1 MSNLLL
7 IPNLLLYLL
16 GGYLLFNV
24 VYLLFFSIAGRWR
37 HAAVPAAPATAAPRR
52 MCVLMPAYH
61 ADAVIRETGP
71 AAVRHRYAGAADVH
85 VIADG
90 LQPATVQELR
100 QRGVGVV
107 EVVFEKS
114 TKGKALLAA
123 LDAMPPQTY
132 DVAVILDV
140 DNEMAPGFLGQVN
153 DAFAAG
159 YRVVQGHRTAKNLDS
174 PFAVL
179 DACNEEINNHI
190 FRQGHA
196 SLGLSSALIGS
207 GMAFEFD
214 YLHRLLQDIG
224 DTPGEDKEL
233 DFRALKD
240 QVKIAY
246 LPEAYVYD
254 EKIPNSKVFANQ
266 RTRWLAT
273 QKEFF
278 VKYFGQVWQQ
288 MGKGN
293 WDFVDKIVQSM
304 LLPRVL
310 LLGALGGLL
319 VLSLLW
325 SVGPGPVFWL
335 ALLAGTAAALLLAL
349 PARLYTRQVGSAVLH
364 LPVALGAMVLALLQ
378 MKKAKSSFI
387 PTPHAATAT
396 RVTSHR

>member
-1 MSNLLL
+1 
-7 IPNLLLYLL
+7 
-16 GGYLLFNV
+16 
-24 VYLLFFSIAGRWR
+24 
-37 HAAVPAAPATAAPRR
+37 
-52 MCVLMPAYH
+52 
-61 ADAVIRETGP
+61 
-71 AAVRHRYAGAADVH
+71 
-85 VIADG
+85 
-90 LQPATVQELR
+90 
-100 QRGVGVV
+100 
-107 EVVFEKS
+107 
-114 TKGKALLAA
+114 
-123 LDAMPPQTY
+123 
-132 DVAVILDV
+132 
-140 DNEMAPGFLGQVN
+140 
-153 DAFAAG
+153 
-159 YRVVQGHRTAKNLDS
+159 
-174 PFAVL
+174 
-179 DACNEEINNHI
+179 
-190 FRQGHA
+190 
-196 SLGLSSALIGS
+196 
-207 GMAFEFD
+207 
-214 YLHRLLQDIG
+214 
-224 DTPGEDKEL
+224 
-233 DFRALKD
+233 
-240 QVKIAY
+240 VKIAY